1 MVNYLLPLPLLCEW
15 GKYWSFAFTPTQI
28 DKLQNICSII
38 IPWIGYWL
46 MKQFFWWRI
55 FAVLQKILWNMNI
68 MLQFLV
74 FICER
79 NSPKTKKVLKIRQN
93 SQELPTTWNGTSVSS
108 TFIFRIFPDLAKY
121 IPTLVTSQNW
131 REKHW
136 VDGTDN
142 FFNFLMMRHRLT
154 S

>member
-1 MVNYLLPLPLLCEW
+1 
-15 GKYWSFAFTPTQI
+15 
-28 DKLQNICSII
+28 
-38 IPWIGYWL
+38 

-93 SQELPTTWNGTSVSS
+93 SQELPTT
-108 TFIFRIFPDLAKY
+108 
-121 IPTLVTSQNW
+121 
-131 REKHW
+131 
-136 VDGTDN
+136 
-142 FFNFLMMRHRLT
+142 
-154 S
+154 